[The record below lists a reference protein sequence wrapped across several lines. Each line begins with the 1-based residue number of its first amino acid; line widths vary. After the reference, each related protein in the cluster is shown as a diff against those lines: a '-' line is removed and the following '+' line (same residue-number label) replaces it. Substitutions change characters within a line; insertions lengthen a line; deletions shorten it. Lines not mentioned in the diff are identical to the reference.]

1 MFRPTPPRAMYK
13 LATFDEAAPAATA
26 VRPEPVLR
34 AVTDMAPLIARQAI
48 VDEERAVVGYELFN
62 RARSADSHTA
72 TSDAALLF
80 NALSHAGTD
89 GPLGSKTVF
98 LNCTYETLTAGH
110 LDLIHPDRVVLEV
123 APPEGNHPADIALRT
138 RTLVDLQKRGFRFAF
153 NHTVLTPAYAAWL
166 PMASF
171 IKLDLIALEP
181 EVFERFACAAQS
193 YSTAELIAEK
203 VETIGQFDQVSAYG
217 IRLFQGFWVGT
228 PKMVQ
233 TRRVAATPASVH
245 QLIAL
250 VHREAST
257 SEFEELF
264 KRDAVL
270 GFNLMHLI
278 NTSGLG
284 LGGEVRSFGQAVR
297 TLGPKRLYRWATLM
311 LTASY
316 AAGAPPAVGSMAVVR
331 GRLMELL
338 ATEVL
343 PPEETDK
350 AYMVGAFSLLG
361 EILGE
366 PLHKTLALLALP
378 PAVTDALIYRSGV
391 FAPLLALTEACESND
406 EAAFTRLATVLNLSS
421 RQVNWAHLQALEWAN
436 DTGL

>member
-1 MFRPTPPRAMYK
+1 MYK
-13 LATFDEAAPAATA
+13 LDILDEAAAAEIPA
-26 VRPEPVLR
+26 RPEPVLR
-34 AVTDMAPLIARQAI
+34 AVPEVAPLIARQAI
-48 VDEERAVVGYELFN
+48 VDSDHAVVGYELFN
-62 RARSADSHTA
+62 RARAAGNHTA
-72 TSDAALLF
+72 SSDAALLF

-98 LNCTYETLTAGH
+98 LNCTHDALTAGH
-110 LDLIHPDRVVLEV
+110 LELIHPDRVVLEV
-123 APPEGNHPADIALRT
+123 APVADHQPDDIALRT
-138 RTLVDLQKRGFRFAF
+138 RALADLQKRGFRFAF

-166 PMASF
+166 PMASY

-181 EVFERFACAAQS
+181 EVFERFACTAQT
-193 YSTAELIAEK
+193 YSTAQLIAEK
-203 VETIGQFDQVSAYG
+203 VETAGQFDQVSAYG
-217 IRLFQGFWVGT
+217 IGLFQGFWVGM

-233 TRRVAATPASVH
+233 TRRVAASPASIQ

-250 VHREAST
+250 VRRDAST

-297 TLGPKRLYRWATLM
+297 TLGMKRLYRWATLM
-311 LTASY
+311 LHAGH

-338 ATEVL
+338 AAEL
-343 PPEETDK
+343 MAPEETDK

-378 PAVTDALIYRSGV
+378 PAVTDALIYRNGV
-391 FAPLLALTEACESND
+391 FAPLLDLTEACESNN
-406 EAAFTRLATVLNLSS
+406 EAAFIRLAGVLNLSS

-436 DTGL
+436 DAGF